1 MLYQEAVA
9 FLDRHIGLGVK
20 PGLERTREL
29 LELLGDPQQT
39 YPIIHITGSNG
50 KTSTARIAT
59 SLLAAHGLTAG
70 TFTSPHL
77 ERVEERLSINGVHAG
92 QEDFAEAVADVA

>member
-1 MLYQEAVA
+1 MTDYQDALA

-20 PGLERTREL
+20 PGLERMVAML
-29 LELLGDPQQT
+29 DMLASPHKA
-39 YPIIHITGSNG
+39 YPIVHITGSNG

-59 SLLAAHGLTAG
+59 SLLAAHGLTVG

-77 ERVEERLSINGVHAG
+77 ERVEERLSINGIQATPEEFAAG
-92 QEDFAEAVADVA
+92 S